1 MVASVDVGVGDD
13 CQNVSLTGGEP
24 PCVASSRRNSPAR
37 SRVLVYS
44 YRLVDV
50 LIVRIRPVNR
60 KQETLN
66 ND

>member
-13 CQNVSLTGGEP
+13 CQNVSLSGEP
-24 PCVASSRRNSPAR
+24 PCAASSRRNSPAR